1 MVEKQPVTGSCDLAL
16 LVDVAE
22 HDDALDDGVQ
32 RQHHQDDGKG
42 VETTIRNC
50 HIGDEAS
57 VGKCNV
63 VSTVGQDCRG
73 CFKGGEVL

>member
-1 MVEKQPVTGSCDLAL
+1 MVKKQPVTGSCDLAL

-32 RQHHQDDGKG
+32 RQHHQDDGEG
-42 VETTIRNC
+42 EETTSWDC
-50 HIGDEAS
+50 HMGEAS

-63 VSTVGQDCRG
+63 VSTVGQVCRG